1 MLDDGSCDYAATYY
15 NCDGE
20 CLNDADGDGVC
31 DELEVEGC
39 MQLEAC
45 NFDTDATD
53 GDDSCELPGD
63 ECDDE
68 NDATVND
75 TVTDDC
81 ECVGEVDKVDE
92 FTTWGIE
99 LFPTPVHD
107 VMRIQF
113 RGEATGQSRLVMK
126 NAAGQ
131 IVRTEHLQGDGIV
144 DVSGMAEGMY
154 FITLDGVWGTATRR
168 VVVAGGR

>member
-1 MLDDGSCDYAATYY
+1 M
-15 NCDGE
+15 
-20 CLNDADGDGVC
+20 
-31 DELEVEGC
+31 
-39 MQLEAC
+39 
-45 NFDTDATD
+45 
-53 GDDSCELPGD
+53 LPGD

-99 LFPTPVHD
+99 LFPTPVQD

-131 IVRTEHLQGDGIV
+131 IVRTEHLQGDGAV